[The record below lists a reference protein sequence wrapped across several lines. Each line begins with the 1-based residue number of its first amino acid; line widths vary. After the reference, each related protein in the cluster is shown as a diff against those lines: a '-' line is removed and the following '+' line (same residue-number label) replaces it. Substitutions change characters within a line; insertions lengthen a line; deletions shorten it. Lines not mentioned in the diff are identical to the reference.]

1 MHLSYAQ
8 PTAQFPQYRASV
20 VVPAGYIAIMHNYM
34 YRMYYLRLQMHYVAA
49 KYFHELFLE
58 VRLHSYE
65 QFLGHT
71 LVLIALVQLT
81 FIPDMAYA
89 TKSFTLDLYK
99 SYGNP
104 LLILWYC
111 SSIQHIWESIM
122 VT

>member
-1 MHLSYAQ
+1 
-8 PTAQFPQYRASV
+8 
-20 VVPAGYIAIMHNYM
+20 
-34 YRMYYLRLQMHYVAA
+34 MHYVAA